1 MKSDARRTWGT
12 VVFVLSLLLGLAL
25 AIVVLWGDFEATSY
39 FNSGAGYAPFAG
51 LNCPALMSPS
61 EVATLSA
68 TFDNPSDREIQPYYE
83 VEISGAAASRRLE
96 GQLQIP
102 AHSSKT
108 VSWTVDANDIDLG
121 YFVMAKIDVLPF
133 AGNPARESTCGMVV
147 LNLIGMPGGQIQGWG
162 LGLSLVGM
170 VLGLELSEAGTEAN
184 DRKRRSIQN
193 GLRAAGVAVL
203 LALLTAL
210 TGSWVISLILCAIT
224 ILLLLIL
231 LRMATS

>member
-1 MKSDARRTWGT
+1 MKGHSKRTLGT
-12 VVFVLSLLLGLAL
+12 IIYLLGLLLGLAL

-68 TFDNPSDREIQPYYE
+68 TFENPGNREIQPYYE
-83 VEISGAAASRRLE
+83 VEISGAAASRNLE
-96 GQLQIP
+96 GQPQVA

-121 YFVMAKIDVLPF
+121 YFVMAKINVLPF
-133 AGNPARESTCGMVV
+133 AGNPARESTCGIAV
-147 LNLIGMPGGQIQGWG
+147 LNLMGMSGGQILGWG
-162 LGLSLVGM
+162 LGVSLVGI
-170 VLGLELSEAGTEAN
+170 VLGLGLSETGNEAG
-184 DRKRRSIQN
+184 DRKTRSLQN

-210 TGSWVISLILCAIT
+210 TGSWVISLIFCAIT

-231 LRMATS
+231 LRMATG

>member
-1 MKSDARRTWGT
+1 MKGRTKRTLGT
-12 VVFVLSLLLGLAL
+12 VIFVLGLLLGLAL

-39 FNSGAGYAPFAG
+39 FNSGAGYAPFGG

-68 TFDNPSDREIQPYYE
+68 TFDNPGNREIQPYYE
-83 VEISGAAASRRLE
+83 VEISGAAASRGLE
-96 GQLQIP
+96 GQPQVA

-121 YFVMAKIDVLPF
+121 YFVMTRIDVLPF
-133 AGNPARESTCGMVV
+133 AGNPARESTCGIVV
-147 LNLIGMPGGQIQGWG
+147 LNL
-162 LGLSLVGM
+162 LGLSGSQILGLWLGASLIGI
-170 VLGLELSEAGTEAN
+170 VLGLGMSETGNEAG
-184 DRKRRSIQN
+184 DRKERSVQN
-193 GLRAAGVAVL
+193 GLRAGGVAVL

-210 TGSWVISLILCAIT
+210 IGSWVISLIFSAIT